1 MITDRHMEQQR
12 QQWRQAQQQLTR
24 SQLRSLRDQWL
35 ERGSQLPLQA
45 NARRLMWLRLRC
57 SLLLA
62 QQRF

>member
-1 MITDRHMEQQR
+1 
-12 QQWRQAQQQLTR
+12 
-24 SQLRSLRDQWL
+24 LRTLRDQWL

>member
-1 MITDRHMEQQR
+1 MNTDHCMEKQR
-12 QQWRQAQQQLTR
+12 QQWRLAQRQMSR
-24 SQLRSLRDQWL
+24 SQLRALRDQWL

>member
-1 MITDRHMEQQR
+1 MNTDTRMDQQR
-12 QQWRQAQQQLTR
+12 QQWRQAQHQMSR
-24 SQLRSLRDQWL
+24 SQLRALRDQWL
-35 ERGSQLPLQA
+35 ERGSQLPLQV

>member
-1 MITDRHMEQQR
+1 MIADRHMEQQR
-12 QQWRQAQQQLTR
+12 QQWRRAQQQLTR